1 MELLT
6 ATQIRAAHL
15 EGWQAGDGRLQAQ
28 FATGSFQAGLEFV
41 TAIAAASE
49 EVNHHPD
56 VTLTYP
62 AVGVCLTTHDASGI
76 TQLDLDLARRISG
89 IAHERGIEVR

>member
-1 MELLT
+1 MELLS
-6 ATQIRAAHL
+6 AAQIQAAQL
-15 EGWQAGDGRLQAQ
+15 EDWQAGDGRLQAR

-41 TAIAAASE
+41 TAVAAAAE

-62 AVGVCLTTHDASGI
+62 TVGVSLTTHDASGI

-89 IAHERGIEVR
+89 IAQARGIEVR